1 MTNFCRQG
9 GGNTSS
15 IFCTKRGWN
24 EREKSLVIILIKAT
38 TRFTRFT
45 TLALLLARASVSTR
59 VAINKGREEEK
70 FNSQLTA
77 GRPLTSRARPTFVIR
92 GRRRR
97 RRRRRPSSAT
107 TPAAPRTTA
116 ASGRIIALKGPLGEK
131 RRQRETHYASITMSF
146 SRGRLIIAR
155 C

>member
-38 TRFTRFT
+38 IHAFHHP
-45 TLALLLARASVSTR
+45 LLVARASVSTR